1 MANRRMFS
9 LDVIDTD
16 VFLEMPLTTQ
26 ALYFQLGMRA
36 DDDGFVSSPKR
47 VLKMLDCKPDDLRI
61 LISMGYVIVFETGVI
76 VITDWKANN
85 LIKTDRYKKTRYQ
98 EEFKQLE
105 LRDGTYVKK
114 ANDLP
119 CENYSE
125 TVCIQG
131 KNQVEPDWNPSGNIL
146 EPNWNQNGNQM
157 EPQVRLGK
165 DSIYNNTF
173 TNVKVTSNLE
183 TMKKSHGTI
192 PGQCPGHCPPEI
204 ELEKEI
210 ELNNKSPKGDY
221 ESKKSSDIFTQIQ
234 ELYNSICKSYPRLT
248 KISEKRKKAINARMK
263 TGYTVEDFQ
272 RVFEKA
278 ESSDFLKGK
287 NKRDWSATFDW
298 LICDSNMAKVL
309 DGNYDNVKGGGLNE
323 QKDNV
328 SVQLW

>member
-61 LISMGYVIVFETGVI
+61 LISRGYVIAFETGVI

-85 LIKTDRYKKTRYQ
+85 YIQTDRYKKTRYQ

-105 LRDGTYVKK
+105 LNNGTYIKK
-114 ANDLP
+114 TDNLP
-119 CENYSE
+119 GENASQ
-125 TVCIQG
+125 TVCIQDG
-131 KNQVEPDWNPSGNIL
+131 YNVDTECIQDVSNMDT
-146 EPNWNQNGNQM
+146 
-157 EPQVRLGK
+157 QVRLGK

-173 TNVKVTSNLE
+173 TNVKVTNN
-183 TMKKSHGTI
+183 
-192 PGQCPGHCPPEI
+192 PEP
-204 ELEKEI
+204 EK
-210 ELNNKSPKGDY
+210 PKTA
-221 ESKKSSDIFTQIQ
+221 DIFTKIQ

-248 KISEKRKKAINARMK
+248 KISEKRKKAINARIK
-263 TGYTVEDFQ
+263 TGYTLEDFQ
-272 RVFEKA
+272 KVFEKA
-278 ESSDFLKGK
+278 ESSNFLKGK

-309 DGNYDNVKGGGLNE
+309 DGNYDNTKGDE
-323 QKDNV
+323 VSEPKDSV

>member
-61 LISMGYVIVFETGVI
+61 LISRGYVIVFETGVI

-131 KNQVEPDWNPSGNIL
+131 KNQVESDWNPSGNIL
-146 EPNWNQNGNQM
+146 EPDWNQNGNQM

-165 DSIYNNTF
+165 DSIVYNNTF
-173 TNVKVTSNLE
+173 TNVKVTSNPEPE
-183 TMKKSHGTI
+183 T
-192 PGQCPGHCPPEI
+192 
-204 ELEKEI
+204 
-210 ELNNKSPKGDY
+210 PKIA
-221 ESKKSSDIFTQIQ
+221 DIFIQIQ

-263 TGYTVEDFQ
+263 TGYTLEDFR

-309 DGNYDNVKGGGLNE
+309 DGNYDNAKGGGLSE
-323 QKDNV
+323 QKDNI

>member
-61 LISMGYVIVFETGVI
+61 LISRGYVIVFETGVI

-114 ANDLP
+114 ANTLP

-146 EPNWNQNGNQM
+146 EPDWNQNGNQM

-173 TNVKVTSNLE
+173 TNVKVTSN
-183 TMKKSHGTI
+183 
-192 PGQCPGHCPPEI
+192 PEP
-204 ELEKEI
+204 EKA
-210 ELNNKSPKGDY
+210 KTT
-221 ESKKSSDIFTQIQ
+221 DIFTQIQ

-263 TGYTVEDFQ
+263 TGYTLDDFQ

>member
-61 LISMGYVIVFETGVI
+61 LISRGYVIAFETGVI
-76 VITDWKANN
+76 VITDWKTNN

-105 LRDGTYVKK
+105 LHNGSYNKK
-114 ANDLP
+114 ATVLP
-119 CENYSE
+119 GESYQE
-125 TVCIQG
+125 IECIQNG
-131 KNQVEPDWNPSGNIL
+131 TQMEPSWNPSGT
-146 EPNWNQNGNQM
+146 QM

-173 TNVKVTSNLE
+173 TDVKVTGN
-183 TMKKSHGTI
+183 
-192 PGQCPGHCPPEI
+192 PEP
-204 ELEKEI
+204 ENQKTE
-210 ELNNKSPKGDY
+210 N
-221 ESKKSSDIFTQIQ
+221 IFTKIQ

-248 KISEKRKKAINARMK
+248 KISDKRKKAINARLK
-263 TGYTVEDFQ
+263 TGYTLEDF
-272 RVFEKA
+272 RKVFEKA
-278 ESSDFLKGK
+278 EESDFLKGK

-309 DGNYDNVKGGGLNE
+309 DGNYGNTKGGVVNE
-323 QKDNV
+323 QKNSV
-328 SVQLW
+328 SVQLWE

>member
-61 LISMGYVIVFETGVI
+61 LISRGYVIVFETGVI
-76 VITDWKANN
+76 VITDWKKNN
-85 LIKTDRYKKTRYQ
+85 FIRNDRYKPTVYQ
-98 EEFKQLE
+98 KEMEKLSVS
-105 LRDGTYVKK
+105 DGTYTLNSVGIPK
-114 ANDLP
+114 D
-119 CENYSE
+119 
-125 TVCIQG
+125 
-131 KNQVEPDWNPSGNIL
+131 
-146 EPNWNQNGNQM
+146 NQNGYQM
-157 EPQVRLGK
+157 DTQVRLGK
-165 DSIYNNTF
+165 DSIVYNNTF
-173 TNVKVTSNLE
+173 TNVKVTSN
-183 TMKKSHGTI
+183 
-192 PGQCPGHCPPEI
+192 PEP
-204 ELEKEI
+204 E
-210 ELNNKSPKGDY
+210 NPKIADV
-221 ESKKSSDIFTQIQ
+221 FTQIQ

-263 TGYTVEDFQ
+263 TGYTLEDFR

-309 DGNYDNVKGGGLNE
+309 DGNYDNAKGGGLSE

-328 SVQLW
+328 SIQLW

>member
-61 LISMGYVIVFETGVI
+61 LISRGYVIVFETGVI

-146 EPNWNQNGNQM
+146 EPDWNQNGNQM

-173 TNVKVTSNLE
+173 TNVKVTSN
-183 TMKKSHGTI
+183 
-192 PGQCPGHCPPEI
+192 PEP
-204 ELEKEI
+204 EK
-210 ELNNKSPKGDY
+210 PKTT
-221 ESKKSSDIFTQIQ
+221 DIFTQIQ

-263 TGYTVEDFQ
+263 TGYTLEDFQ